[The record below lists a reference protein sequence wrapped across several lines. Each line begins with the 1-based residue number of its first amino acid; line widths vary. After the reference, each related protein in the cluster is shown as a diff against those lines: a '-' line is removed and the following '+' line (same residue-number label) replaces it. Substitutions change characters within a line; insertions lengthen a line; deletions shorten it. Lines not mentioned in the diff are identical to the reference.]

1 MISII
6 MELNG
11 TELRHQ
17 VEPRDTLQI
26 SCANHAG

>member
-6 MELNG
+6 VELNG

-17 VEPRDTLQI
+17 VERDTLQI
-26 SCANHAG
+26 SCPNHAG